1 MTHTSLFRRKNG
13 GIARR
18 MVTKMSRSVRT
29 LSKRDVPRLVRHFAQ
44 LSEDDLYL
52 RFGLIRNP
60 ALLAEYLAGID
71 FERDV
76 VRGIFGTGVEVIA
89 VAHLGA
95 NGQTAELGLS
105 VLSAYRRQKLASPLF
120 AQSIRRSRVRGF
132 RQLWIHCL
140 SENQAILGLARKAGM
155 RIVAR
160 GGEADAYLD
169 LPSVTVR
176 TRSIG
181 LYDRQAA
188 GLFGWLRSFGV
199 NPAETDA

>member
-29 LSKRDVPRLVRHFAQ
+29 LSKRDVPRLVLHFAQ

-89 VAHLGA
+89 VAGVVDHGA
-95 NGQTAELGLS
+95 G
-105 VLSAYRRQKLASPLF
+105 
-120 AQSIRRSRVRGF
+120 
-132 RQLWIHCL
+132 
-140 SENQAILGLARKAGM
+140 IL
-155 RIVAR
+155 V
-160 GGEADAYLD
+160 
-169 LPSVTVR
+169 
-176 TRSIG
+176 
-181 LYDRQAA
+181 
-188 GLFGWLRSFGV
+188 
-199 NPAETDA
+199 